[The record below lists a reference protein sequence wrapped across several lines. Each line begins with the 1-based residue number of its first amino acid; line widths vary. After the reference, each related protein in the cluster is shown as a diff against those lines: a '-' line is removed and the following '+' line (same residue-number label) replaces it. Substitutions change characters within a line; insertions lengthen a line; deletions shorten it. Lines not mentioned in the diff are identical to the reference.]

1 MDISNKT
8 YIIATHE
15 LVYGAPQA
23 LRDYLEVE
31 ESAKVTFISHP
42 LLDMDGASYV
52 EVRKK
57 GVERMRCA
65 EAKQWGIPA
74 LAYFL
79 HGIRSVLWSLRYGGC
94 VDLYV
99 GVNPLNAIGGIFLR
113 VLGQTKKVV
122 YYTIDFTPV
131 RFNFPMLNWV
141 YHSLD
146 RLCVIWSDEVWNVS
160 PRIIE
165 GREKLH
171 GKAAP
176 PKDRQKV
183 VPIGV
188 WFDKVRRVPFDQ
200 VKRYQMLFL
209 GHLLEK
215 QGVQLTIEAIPRI
228 IEKVPDFQFLI
239 IGGGEYEAVLRQA
252 VLDTGVADHVRF
264 MGWVKDR
271 NMVDKLMADSAIAV
285 ATYCYDMAS
294 FTAYADPTKLKDYL
308 SAGLPIIMTDVT
320 FNAHELEANGCA
332 IIVDADKDAIART
345 VVELM
350 TNEDLLLNMRDH
362 AVEYIKEF
370 DWAKIFAPNL
380 YRVMK

>member
-57 GVERMRCA
+57 GVERKRCA